1 MTWENFNE
9 IFMKDV
15 TYDNIKSHK
24 KSGTQNP
31 LSEKCIFGKA
41 TGGKGGGGCL
51 IALYNLFSWWN
62 FKLNS
67 DQMCSIKTL
76 FLKMLRYSQENACV
90 GVSI

>member
-41 TGGKGGGGCL
+41 TGGKGGVSNRPL
-51 IALYNLFSWWN
+51 QFAFMV
-62 FKLNS
+62 KL
-67 DQMCSIKTL
+67 Q
-76 FLKMLRYSQENACV
+76 A
-90 GVSI
+90 

>member
-41 TGGKGGGGCL
+41 TEGKGGG
-51 IALYNLFSWWN
+51 
-62 FKLNS
+62 
-67 DQMCSIKTL
+67 
-76 FLKMLRYSQENACV
+76 V
-90 GVSI
+90 

>member
-41 TGGKGGGGCL
+41 TGGKGGGG
-51 IALYNLFSWWN
+51 
-62 FKLNS
+62 
-67 DQMCSIKTL
+67 
-76 FLKMLRYSQENACV
+76 V
-90 GVSI
+90 

>member
-15 TYDNIKSHK
+15 TYDNIKS
-24 KSGTQNP
+24 Q
-31 LSEKCIFGKA
+31 
-41 TGGKGGGGCL
+41 GGRGGGGGGL
-51 IALYNLFSWWN
+51 IALYNFFSWWN

>member
-31 LSEKCIFGKA
+31 LSEKCIFG
-41 TGGKGGGGCL
+41 GGGVSNRPL
-51 IALYNLFSWWN
+51 QFV
-62 FKLNS
+62 FMVKL
-67 DQMCSIKTL
+67 Q
-76 FLKMLRYSQENACV
+76 A
-90 GVSI
+90 

>member
-41 TGGKGGGGCL
+41 TEGKGGGGVSNRPL
-51 IALYNLFSWWN
+51 QFV
-62 FKLNS
+62 FMVKL
-67 DQMCSIKTL
+67 Q
-76 FLKMLRYSQENACV
+76 A
-90 GVSI
+90 